1 MSTLLTLIIV
11 AVSSILCEV
20 FVVWPSYGLSGL
32 HFPQWLGLVLLGLV
46 LSWLIAE

>member
-11 AVSSILCEV
+11 IICSIFCEV
-20 FVVWPSYGLSGL
+20 FVVWPSYGLSWL

-46 LSWLIAE
+46 LSWLISE